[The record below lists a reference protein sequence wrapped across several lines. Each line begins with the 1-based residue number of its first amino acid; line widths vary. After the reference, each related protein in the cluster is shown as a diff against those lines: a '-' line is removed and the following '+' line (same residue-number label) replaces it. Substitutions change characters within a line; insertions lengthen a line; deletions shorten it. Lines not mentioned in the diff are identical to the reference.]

1 MQHSIYDASGERV
14 LKASSHYEQVYE
26 NGSLIDPNI
35 TFDGYTTYP
44 SAFLVIDPNGIYSKH
59 YYAGTQRIVSRLG
72 EEKAD
77 IFNTGENRTTSETS
91 EAKKLDDTAL
101 RNIQVTDLKEYLKEA
116 KIGKVSF
123 KEYKGST
130 YQEEEEAIL
139 AEDLKEN
146 SEEGNLEQE
155 RAPVSAP
162 VYFYH
167 PDHLGSSTF
176 LTDAN
181 GNAYQFFINL
191 PFGETMAEQ
200 LPDTYYRTPFKFNG
214 KELDEETGLYY
225 YGARYYDPKISI
237 WLSVDPLAE
246 KYPNWNPYN
255 YTMQNPINLVDP
267 TGMSS
272 EDPDHIIVTK
282 GKTDG
287 TYVVK
292 SGEANNDRGVYL
304 DDGNGG
310 KGKRVGTMK
319 TTHSFFDE
327 NDEAVNGA
335 VINSKSKEGQ
345 NFINSVAN
353 EDPSL
358 VGYLM
363 NAGNGEDYDFKSKG
377 FDPKKHDQLQYF
389 YRGSVDDN
397 GDFGSARDFGNFTA
411 GMVAARKGLT
421 WFGARLGFDT
431 YQGYKDNGFSIIK
444 IPGTIPYMG
453 IIPVRECN
461 TSVKAERAGFEY
473 GQKKFPYI
481 NH

>member
-1 MQHSIYDASGERV
+1 
-14 LKASSHYEQVYE
+14 
-26 NGSLIDPNI
+26 LIDPNI
-35 TFDGYTTYP
+35 VFDSYTTYP

-72 EEKAD
+72 DDNAD
-77 IFNTGENRTTSETS
+77 IFNTGANRTTTEKDDS
-91 EAKKLDDTAL
+91 KKLDETVL
-101 RNIQVTDLKEYLKEA
+101 RNVQVTDLKAYLKDA
-116 KIGKVSF
+116 KIGEVSF

-130 YQEEEEAIL
+130 YQEEETLL

-146 SEEGNLEQE
+146 RAEGDLVQE

-191 PFGETMAEQ
+191 PFGETMAQQ

-246 KYPNWNPYN
+246 AFPNWNPYN

-272 EDPDHIIVTK
+272 EEPDHIIVTK

-292 SGEANNDRGVYL
+292 SGEANSDRGVYL
-304 DDGNGG
+304 DDGKGG
-310 KGKRVGTMK
+310 KGERVGTMK

-327 NDEAVNGA
+327 TNKAVAGTS
-335 VINSKSKEGQ
+335 INTKSKEGQ
-345 NFINSVAN
+345 TFIDN
-353 EDPSL
+353 EIIGDNPNLFFYKDRASL
-358 VGYLM
+358 
-363 NAGNGEDYDFKSKG
+363 NEHYDFKSRG
-377 FDPKKHDQLQYF
+377 LAENASVAEALIYRT
-389 YRGSVDDN
+389 RGSMTAD
-397 GDFGSARDFGNFTA
+397 GEMASARDFGNIAA
-411 GMVAARKGLT
+411 GIVASRAGLPHWIARWKFEQLQGGTEPPVSAKAQQQGLDIGSKL
-421 WFGARLGFDT
+421 FKKE
-431 YQGYKDNGFSIIK
+431 Q
-444 IPGTIPYMG
+444 
-453 IIPVRECN
+453 
-461 TSVKAERAGFEY
+461 AEREVEKIKNG
-473 GQKKFPYI
+473 YI
-481 NH
+481 GPLKY